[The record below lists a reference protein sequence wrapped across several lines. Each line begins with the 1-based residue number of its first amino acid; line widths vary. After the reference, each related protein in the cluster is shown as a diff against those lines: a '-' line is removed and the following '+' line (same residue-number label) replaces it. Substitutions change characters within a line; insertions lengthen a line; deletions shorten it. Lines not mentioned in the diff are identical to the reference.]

1 VKFVWDCV
9 GFTLPKVYNKQEAV
23 SVSVGEN
30 RLCEF

>member
-23 SVSVGEN
+23 SVSVGEIV
-30 RLCEF
+30 